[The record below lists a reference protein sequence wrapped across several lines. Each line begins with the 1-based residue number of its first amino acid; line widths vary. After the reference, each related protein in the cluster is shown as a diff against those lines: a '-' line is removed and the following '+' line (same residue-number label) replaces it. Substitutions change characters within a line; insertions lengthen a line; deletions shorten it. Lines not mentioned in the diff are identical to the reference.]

1 MTWEE
6 AVLEMARKYWNSED
20 YDSSES
26 FKNSKYNKKY
36 FDGVRDGMISPK
48 DQKIEKKGKS

>member
-20 YDSSES
+20 YNESES
-26 FKNSKYNKKY
+26 FKNSKYSKKY
-36 FDGVRDGMISPK
+36 FDGVSENMVPKK
-48 DQKIEKKGKS
+48 DQKEKKGKS